1 MSLVAGWARQG
12 RGLFVYSWWVN
23 RGGILSEGLND
34 TVTPIGCLIVQN
46 TVEGIKELVQVT
58 LGFLEVSLRLI

>member
-1 MSLVAGWARQG
+1 MSLVAGRARQG
-12 RGLFVYSWWVN
+12 RRIFGYSWWVN
-23 RGGILSEGLND
+23 WSGILGEGLND